1 MASSTPSRSIDFDSN
16 LPDTRFRSLSLSSAS
31 EASHSATREPLS
43 RRSQTPK
50 AKRKNVSKRSIPYM
64 SPALPR
70 AKQSSNSTITIV
82 SNNHELDDSI
92 DLSSQQNQLN
102 QEQDAFE
109 RSSDD
114 EKEVSYFDIIYLCF
128 FEFSITGLL

>member
-1 MASSTPSRSIDFDSN
+1 MASSTPSRSIEFDSS
-16 LPDTRFRSLSLSSAS
+16 LPDTRLRSLSLSSS
-31 EASHSATREPLS
+31 SQASHSVAREPLS

-50 AKRKNVSKRSIPYM
+50 AKRKNVSIRSIPYM

-70 AKQSSNSTITIV
+70 ARQSRNSTTAV
-82 SNNHELDDSI
+82 VNNNHELDDSI
-92 DLSSQQNQLN
+92 DLSSPQNQLN

-114 EKEVSYFDIIYLCF
+114 EKEVSYFDIIHLFC
-128 FEFSITGLL
+128 